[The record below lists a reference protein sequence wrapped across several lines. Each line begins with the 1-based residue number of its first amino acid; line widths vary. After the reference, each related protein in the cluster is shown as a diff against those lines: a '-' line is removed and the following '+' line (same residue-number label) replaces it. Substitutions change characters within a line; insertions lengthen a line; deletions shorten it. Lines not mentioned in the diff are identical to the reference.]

1 MLPNS
6 STNKSMAT
14 STRRDMKRKTNRRGS
29 GKRVVQGK
37 DLRLADEV
45 RYIQN
50 RAADHDARIIT
61 LGPLVLFSTETG
73 DAWLL
78 DPADH
83 LALRL
88 ARDRDPLPAHIEETG
103 STFAIGWTGQCRIVG
118 PAFVCLD
125 QQNLRV
131 PTIL

>member
-14 STRRDMKRKTNRRGS
+14 SARRDMKRKTTRRGS

-45 RYIQN
+45 RYIQK

-61 LGPLVLFSTETG
+61 LVLFSTETG

-88 ARDRDPLPAHIEETG
+88 ARDGDPLPAQIEETE
-103 STFAIGWTGQCRIVG
+103 I
-118 PAFVCLD
+118 
-125 QQNLRV
+125 
-131 PTIL
+131 

>member
-14 STRRDMKRKTNRRGS
+14 SARRDMNRKINRRGS

-88 ARDRDPLPAHIEETG
+88 ARDGDLLPAQIEETEM
-103 STFAIGWTGQCRIVG
+103 SFAIGWTSQYRIE
-118 PAFVCLD
+118 ART
-125 QQNLRV
+125 NELRE
-131 PTIL
+131 IDA

>member
-14 STRRDMKRKTNRRGS
+14 STRRDMNRKTTRRGS

-45 RYIQN
+45 RYIQK

-73 DAWLL
+73 DVLYRNRRC
-78 DPADH
+78 
-83 LALRL
+83 LA
-88 ARDRDPLPAHIEETG
+88 ARP
-103 STFAIGWTGQCRIVG
+103 CRS
-118 PAFVCLD
+118 PRAEAPP
-125 QQNLRV
+125 RR
-131 PTIL
+131 